1 MIIDIHGHLGNINF
15 APFWAA
21 DAARLEQYAGETGV
35 DRICVSSARA
45 IMYDTAEG
53 NRELDAALRQTT
65 KLLGYVTVN
74 PMFPETLGDVDL
86 MGENPKFIGGK
97 VHPDYHGY
105 PVASSLARDFLDTV
119 AERVPLML
127 FHVSCMPG
135 TGFADAGAI
144 LDFAERHPRTRIVM
158 AHLAGIFQNSVYQ
171 YFPNL
176 QGLEKVAE
184 RRLDNVYVDTAHT
197 LMYVYPG
204 VMERM
209 VALLGP
215 EHIVF
220 GTDVP
225 LQGPM
230 QMRFALD
237 IIRALKL
244 PPADIARILGGN
256 AEALLRGGPAVDRHE
271 TGVVA

>member
-21 DAARLEQYAGETGV
+21 DAARLEQYARQAGV
-35 DRICVSSARA
+35 DTLCISSARA
-45 IMYDTAEG
+45 IMYDTPEG
-53 NRELDAALRQTT
+53 NRELDEALGRTT
-65 KLLGYVTVN
+65 QLLGYVTVN
-74 PMFPETLGDVDL
+74 PMFPETIKDLDL
-86 MGENPKFIGGK
+86 MDKNPKWIGAK

-105 PVASSLARDFLDTV
+105 AVASQIARDFLDRV

-144 LDFAERHPRTRIVM
+144 ADFAERHPRTRIVM
-158 AHLAGIFQNSVYQ
+158 AHLAGIFQNPVYP

-184 RRLDNVYVDTAHT
+184 RHLDNVYVDTAHT

-209 VALLGP
+209 VELLGP
-215 EHIVF
+215 DHIVF

-230 QMRFALD
+230 QMRFAIE
-237 IIRALKL
+237 IIRALKI
-244 PPADIARILGGN
+244 PDAEKEKILFGN
-256 AEALLRGGPAVDRHE
+256 ANKIIHGGQKA
-271 TGVVA
+271 

>member
-21 DAARLEQYAGETGV
+21 NAEQLERYADQAGV
-35 DRICVSSARA
+35 DRLCITSARS
-45 IMYDTAEG
+45 IMYDTTEG
-53 NRELDAALRQTT
+53 NLELDRALKQTT

-74 PMFPETLGDVDL
+74 PLFPKTFDDLDL
-86 MGENPKFIGGK
+86 MAGSPKWLGAK

-105 PVASSLARDFLDTV
+105 DVTTRVAQDFLDKV
-119 AERVPLML
+119 AERVPTML

-144 LDFAERHPRTRIVM
+144 ASFAERHPRTNFVM
-158 AHLAGIFQNSVYQ
+158 AHMAGIFQNGMYP

-176 QGLEKVAE
+176 RGLELVAA
-184 RRLDNVYVDTAHT
+184 RRLENVYVDTAHY

-209 VALLGP
+209 VELLGP
-215 EHIVF
+215 DHIVY

-230 QMRFALD
+230 QMRFAID
-237 IIRALKL
+237 IIKALKL
-244 PPADIARILGGN
+244 PAGDIEKILCGN
-256 AEALLRGGPAVDRHE
+256 ARKVLNAGRKTPIV
-271 TGVVA
+271 